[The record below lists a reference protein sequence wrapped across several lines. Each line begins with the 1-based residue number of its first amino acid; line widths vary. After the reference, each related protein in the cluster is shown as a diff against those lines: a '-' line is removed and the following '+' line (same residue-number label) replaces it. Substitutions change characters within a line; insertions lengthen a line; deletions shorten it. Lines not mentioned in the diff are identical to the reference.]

1 MKLTKNEVINEIRRR
16 LDTEYGVNP
25 ENATDDQYYRAAAAY
40 LNDIIAQTR
49 AEFNDKCGKQGVKRI
64 NYLCMEFLLGR
75 SLKNSLYNLGLTGV
89 FDAALSEL
97 GVKLSAIYECEPDA
111 GLGNGGLGRL
121 AACFMDSMASL
132 GYAATGYSILYEY
145 GIFRQK
151 LVDGW
156 QTELPDD
163 WLPGGEVWLTPRPD
177 EQVEVRFDGTVNDY
191 WDEQGYRHQNYTGYH
206 SVLAVPH
213 DLMMVGNGGKG
224 VAVLRLWSAVA
235 KGFDMKAFNN
245 GDFMSA
251 MQQSGMAEVI
261 SKVLYP
267 SDNLPEGKSL
277 RLRQQYFLV
286 SASLQDIVKK
296 HISERHPVDALPE
309 KAAIHI
315 NDTHPALAI
324 PELMRILMD
333 DCGYGWDTAM
343 SITERTVAYTNHTV
357 MGEALETWPE
367 DLFRQ
372 RLPRM
377 HQIVTE
383 INRRYCAKLWAEKPD
398 FDRVSRMAIISHGQ
412 VRMANL
418 CCAVCHSVN
427 GVSKLHTAI
436 LRDSLFKDFYQDHP
450 ERFRN
455 VTNGIAY
462 RRWLCQANP
471 RLTGLISDLIGDGF
485 KTDAHRLTDL
495 APYARDEG
503 VLKRLYD
510 IKRANKLDFSNL
522 AAKSGLRP
530 LNPDSIFDVQVKR
543 LHEYKRQHMNALHV
557 LSRYIWI
564 KEHPNEDVTPQ
575 TFLFG
580 AKAAPGYQTAKEII
594 CLISAI
600 SRLCEFDPAV
610 RDKLRVVFLEDYRVT
625 MAEALMPAADVSE
638 QISLAGTEASG
649 TGNMKLM
656 LNGAV
661 TIGTMDGANVEIYQA
676 VGAENILIFGMNAEE
691 AAAKRTDYNPAELV
705 KNDPELRALTDIL
718 KKGIC
723 DCTFS
728 NLYDNLVNRDPYMVL
743 ADFAAYK
750 EAQARMRAVYDDRM
764 RFMRMSLMNIAKAGR
779 FSSDRS
785 IERYAADIWG
795 AKPIK

>member
-1 MKLTKNEVINEIRRR
+1 MKLTKNEIVNEIKRR

-25 ENATDDQYYRAAAAY
+25 KTATDDQYYRAAAAY
-40 LNDIIAQTR
+40 LNDIIAQNR
-49 AEFNDKCGKQGVKRI
+49 AEFNEKCSKQGVKRI

-75 SLKNSLYNLGLTGV
+75 SLKNSLYNLGLTEV

-97 GVKLSAIYECEPDA
+97 GVKLSAIYEREPDA

-121 AACFMDSMASL
+121 AACFMDSLASL

-163 WLPGGEVWLTPRPD
+163 WLPGGEVWLLPRPD
-177 EQVEVRFDGTVNDY
+177 EQVEVRFDGSVNDY
-191 WDEQGYRHQNYTGYH
+191 WDEQGYRHQNYTGYN

-213 DLMMVGNGGKG
+213 DLMMVGNQGKG

-235 KGFDMKAFNN
+235 KGFDMQAFNS

-251 MQQSGMAEVI
+251 MQQNSMAEVI

-286 SASLQDIVKK
+286 SASLQDIIKK
-296 HISERHPVDALPE
+296 HISEGHPIDALPE

-343 SITERTVAYTNHTV
+343 SITERTIAYTNHTV
-357 MGEALETWPE
+357 MSEALETWPE

-377 HQIVTE
+377 YQIVTE

-398 FDRVSRMAIISHGQ
+398 FERVSRMSIISYGQ

-427 GVSKLHTAI
+427 GVSKLHTQI
-436 LRDSLFKDFYQDHP
+436 LRDHLFKDFYQDHP
-450 ERFRN
+450 EQFKN

-471 RLTGLISDLIGDGF
+471 RLTDMISDLIGESF
-485 KTDAHRLTDL
+485 KTDAKRLSDL
-495 APYARDEG
+495 TPYARDEK
-503 VLKRLYD
+503 VLNRLYD
-510 IKRANKLDFSNL
+510 IKRANKLEFSNL
-522 AAKSGLRP
+522 VAKSGLRP

-543 LHEYKRQHMNALHV
+543 LHEYKRQHMNALHI

-564 KEHPNEDVTPQ
+564 KEHPNEDVIPQ

-580 AKAAPGYQTAKEII
+580 AKAAPSYQTAKEII

-600 SRLCEFDPAV
+600 SRLCELDPAV

-625 MAEALMPAADVSE
+625 MAEALMPAADISE

-661 TIGTMDGANVEIYQA
+661 TIGTMDGANVEIYSS
-676 VGAENILIFGMNAEE
+676 VGAENILIFGMNTEE
-691 AAAKRTDYNPAELV
+691 AVARKKDYQPAQLV
-705 KNDPELRALTDIL
+705 KNDPELKILTDVL

-723 DCTFS
+723 DCTFA
-728 NLYDNLVNRDPYMVL
+728 NIYDNLVNHDPYMVL
-743 ADFAAYK
+743 ADFASYK
-750 EAQARMRAVYDDRM
+750 DAQAQMRTIYDDRM
-764 RFMRMSLMNIAKAGR
+764 RFMQMSLMNIAKAGR